1 MKTCNGFNSH
11 RMFTDKIFSGR
22 FTLLFRFMAG
32 FLLISQLLRV
42 VLLIWQY
49 EDVSW
54 NVLAVSGTLLTGLFF
69 DMGSIVF
76 ISFTAVLYYALM
88 PNKWVGSRLDR
99 SLVWFFTA
107 LTSFVLVFTFLAEL
121 TFWEEFRTRFNFIA
135 VDYLIYTHEVVSN
148 IEQSYP
154 LPLLIGG
161 VLVVTGLLLL
171 ILYRQKAFER
181 TFNSRASFKQ
191 RISLLIISVSI
202 GLLYTAFVSN
212 YQAEWSSNRYNAEI
226 SKAGIY
232 SFFAAF
238 RNNQMKYDDFYTSIG
253 TEKAFQLVRS
263 KLEEDNSKYLF
274 SGHSIHRK
282 FMDSN
287 PSEEKKNVVFILVE
301 SLSGSFLKEFG
312 NTENITPFIDSL
324 AQESV
329 FFENL
334 YATGTRTVR
343 GMEAVTLCIPPT
355 PGQSIVKRPE
365 NANLY
370 TINSVFQSKGYSSC
384 FFYGG
389 DGYFDNMNAY
399 FGGNGFTIY
408 DRGRGSILSDNIK
421 TTRHNINDDE
431 VTFENAWGICDEDIF
446 NKMLAVADE
455 QYKSGKPFFN
465 FVMTTSNH
473 RPYTYPSGKI
483 DIPSGT
489 SRQGAVKYTDYALR
503 ELFRKAK
510 KKQWFENTVFVIIA
524 DHCASSAGKDEID
537 IANYH
542 IPAFIVNLPKEQHQ
556 KIAKQCSQIDL
567 FPTLFSLFH
576 WEYESDFFGKDV
588 LQDSFEGRSFVG
600 TYRKLA
606 LMKKE
611 QVMVLSDQKKQ
622 AFYNWDKADNRLRKI
637 PIDKPF
643 LEETIAWYQT
653 ADYLFTH
660 KLLK

>member
-1 MKTCNGFNSH
+1 
-11 RMFTDKIFSGR
+11 MFIKKIFSGR
-22 FTLLFRFMAG
+22 FSLLFRFAVG

-49 EDVSW
+49 EEVSW
-54 NVLAVSGTLLTGLFF
+54 NVLTLSGTLLTGLFF
-69 DMGSIVF
+69 DIGTVVF
-76 ISFTAVLYYALM
+76 VSFTAVLYYVLM
-88 PNKWVGSRLDR
+88 PGRWIGSWLDR

-107 LTSFVLVFTFLAEL
+107 LTVFILVLVFLAEL

-148 IEQSYP
+148 IKQSYP
-154 LPLLIGG
+154 LPLLVVV
-161 VLVVTGLLLL
+161 VLAVTGLLLF
-171 ILYRQKAFER
+171 ILNRQKAFGT
-181 TFNSRASFKQ
+181 TFNAQATFKQ
-191 RISLLIISVSI
+191 RLLLLVAWVSI
-202 GLLYTAFVSN
+202 GLFYGTFISN
-212 YQAEWSSNRYNAEI
+212 YQAEWSSNRYNSEI
-226 SKAGIY
+226 SKSGIY

-238 RNNQMKYDDFYTSIG
+238 RNNQMKYDRFYTSID
-253 TEKAFQLVRS
+253 TEKAFNLVRN
-263 KLEEDNSKYLF
+263 KLDGTNSKYSS
-274 SGHSIHRK
+274 SGHSIHRTIT
-282 FMDSN
+282 DST
-287 PSEEKKNVVFILVE
+287 STEEKKNVVFILVE

-312 NTENITPFIDSL
+312 NTESITPFLDSL
-324 AQESV
+324 AQKSI

-370 TINSVFQSKGYSSC
+370 TINNVFQSKGYASN

-408 DRGRGSILSDNIK
+408 DRGRGSILSDDIK
-421 TTRHNINDDE
+421 TKRHNIDDDE
-431 VTFENAWGICDEDIF
+431 VTFENAWGICDGDIF
-446 NKMLAVADE
+446 NKMLSVADE

-503 ELFRKAK
+503 ELFREARK
-510 KKQWFENTVFVIIA
+510 KDWFKSTVFVIIA

-542 IPAFIVNLPKEQHQ
+542 IPAFIVNLPEGQDR

-567 FPTLFSLFH
+567 WPTLFSLFH
-576 WEYESDFFGKDV
+576 WKYESDFFGKDV
-588 LQDSFEGRSFVG
+588 LQDTFEERAFVG

-606 LMKKE
+606 LMKKDE
-611 QVMVLSDQKKQ
+611 VMILSDQKKQ
-622 AFYNWDKADNRLRKI
+622 SFYNWNAKDNSLRKI
-637 PIDKPF
+637 PMRKPF
-643 LEETIAWYQT
+643 LEEAISWYQT

-660 KLLK
+660 KLLN